1 MKKIK
6 RKLSI
11 YIHIPFCIKKCNYCD
26 FLSFTAGERER
37 ERYLGALLRE
47 IEGEAHKYKDYFVD
61 TVFLGGGT
69 PTVLSGKQI
78 GRVLEELKAGFSFVG
93 GSNIGGMAEITMEAN
108 PGTVDREKLEKCRQA
123 GVNRISIGAQ
133 SLRNAELALL
143 GRIHRAEDFYQAY
156 RWAREAGFGN
166 INVDLM
172 AALPGQRP
180 EEYRETLRKAAD
192 LGPEHISAYSL
203 IVEEG
208 TPFYDWYGEGAEK
221 KWGEEDFPKKADGH
235 AGSGTKGSMGAGE
248 GMPALPSEEEERLMD
263 EWTGEILGE
272 YGYRRY
278 EISNYAR
285 PDYECRHNMAYWKR
299 YDYAGF
305 GLGAASMV
313 GNVRWKNSADMGKY
327 LGCMEAEALPGRRNL
342 SGRETVK
349 EEVCELS
356 IQEQMEEF
364 MFLGLRL
371 TEGVGKKEFY
381 EAFGEDMASVYGK
394 VMEKLES
401 QGLVTDGERVRLT
414 PYGRDVSNYV
424 MAEFLF

>member
-26 FLSFTAGERER
+26 FLSFPAGERER

-47 IEGEAHKYKDYFVD
+47 IEGEAPKYKDYMVD

-108 PGTVDREKLEKCRQA
+108 PGTIDREKLEQCRQA

-133 SLRNAELALL
+133 SLRNVELALL

-208 TPFYDWYGEGAEK
+208 TLFYDWYGEGAEK

-235 AGSGTKGSMGAGE
+235 ARSGTKGSMGAGE

-285 PDYECRHNMAYWKR
+285 PGYECRHNMAYWKR

-327 LGCMEAEALPGRRNL
+327 LGYMEAEALPGRRNL

-381 EAFGEDMASVYGK
+381 EAFGEDMASVYGQ
-394 VMEKLES
+394 VIEKLES
-401 QGLVTDGERVRLT
+401 QGLVTDGEGVRLT

>member
-26 FLSFTAGERER
+26 FLSFPAGERER

-108 PGTVDREKLEKCRQA
+108 PGTVDREKLEQCRQA
-123 GVNRISIGAQ
+123 GVNRLSIGAQ
-133 SLRNAELALL
+133 SLRNQELALL

-172 AALPGQRP
+172 AALPGQKP
-180 EEYRETLRKAAD
+180 EEYLETLRKAAD

-208 TPFYDWYGEGAEK
+208 TPFYDWYGEGGGRERQEK
-221 KWGEEDFPKKADGH
+221 ANGYAGRGEEDSA
-235 AGSGTKGSMGAGE
+235 GAGE

-263 EWTGEILGE
+263 EWTGKILGE

-285 PDYECRHNMAYWKR
+285 PGYECRHNMAYWKR

-327 LGCMEAEALPGRRNL
+327 LGCMEA
-342 SGRETVK
+342 ETVK